1 MWDGPTFQ
9 SYYIHIPQN
18 VRAFLDGEDPSYL
31 LTVDFE
37 EYLDYLVDRY
47 EWQTQ
52 EWDPDAKTIEPITV
66 KIQKTAHNGR
76 RYEELAHRFRLRIP
90 LSPHPQRV
98 DYFRFGPSTTRGTQ
112 PNFQFNGE

>member
-9 SYYIHIPQN
+9 SYYIHIPQD

-52 EWDPDAKTIEPITV
+52 EWDADAKTIEPITE
-66 KIQKTAHNGR
+66 KIQTRFLLTHNASIILG
-76 RYEELAHRFRLRIP
+76 LVLLRP
-90 LSPHPQRV
+90 
-98 DYFRFGPSTTRGTQ
+98 
-112 PNFQFNGE
+112 GEHSLISSSMAMY